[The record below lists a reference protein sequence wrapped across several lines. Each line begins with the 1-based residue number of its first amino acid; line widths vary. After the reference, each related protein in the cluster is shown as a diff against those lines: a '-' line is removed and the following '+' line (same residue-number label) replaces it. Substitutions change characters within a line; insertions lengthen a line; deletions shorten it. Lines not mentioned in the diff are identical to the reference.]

1 MNWIIIRINPA
12 VDCKSISISK
22 NHIHWI
28 YNPLYAKILK
38 TRIRIVD
45 MWINPEP
52 LMNMRYEL
60 ESCNTDK
67 TISLSIVLLKC
78 DLTPLK
84 FSLTPDQNGL
94 KHVVLE
100 GL

>member
-45 MWINPEP
+45 MWINPET
-52 LMNMRYEL
+52 LGDFLL
-60 ESCNTDK
+60 EKKNSNLK
-67 TISLSIVLLKC
+67 YFKNKLRKIVLRELLHLGQYCYNFMINFK
-78 DLTPLK
+78 
-84 FSLTPDQNGL
+84 
-94 KHVVLE
+94 
-100 GL
+100 

>member
-1 MNWIIIRINPA
+1 M
-12 VDCKSISISK
+12 K
-22 NHIHWI
+22 
-28 YNPLYAKILK
+28 
-38 TRIRIVD
+38 
-45 MWINPEP
+45 
-52 LMNMRYEL
+52 MRHER

>member
-38 TRIRIVD
+38 NPYPDCGHVD
-45 MWINPEP
+45 
-52 LMNMRYEL
+52 
-60 ESCNTDK
+60 
-67 TISLSIVLLKC
+67 
-78 DLTPLK
+78 
-84 FSLTPDQNGL
+84 
-94 KHVVLE
+94 
-100 GL
+100 